1 MPLEAADN
9 RIPMTS
15 KMKWWIGGV
24 VAACAVATAAA
35 IAMQRRAPGNEG
47 GDAKKAKP
55 ALEFTGTDVV
65 RLERRQLQVDVDVTG
80 TVQAISQATVRAKVA
95 AEVKKVMVREGD
107 RVKAG
112 QVVAEFD
119 TSLLRAQLAER
130 RAALA
135 SAQANLETAKRTREA
150 NAELVKQ
157 NFISKNAFDNAE
169 GTFQSQTA
177 AVQQTR
183 AQLEQTEIA
192 LADAVVHAP
201 ISGTVSKRHVQP
213 GEKVGFDAPLLSIV
227 DLSDLEVAAQTS
239 LADIAKIRPGM
250 PAVVQVEGL
259 PERSFSGAVERI
271 NPSAEPGTRSINVYV
286 SLKNEESVLKAGMF
300 ARVRL
305 TLNADREA
313 SALPVSAVRGDGANT
328 YVWVIAGGRLDRRP
342 VTTGV
347 RDPRSSLVE
356 ILAGLQPSELVLAT
370 KFDQLEHGRAAK
382 VLGKDL
388 GSQADSELQA
398 KKGS

>member
-1 MPLEAADN
+1 
-9 RIPMTS
+9 
-15 KMKWWIGGV
+15 
-24 VAACAVATAAA
+24 
-35 IAMQRRAPGNEG
+35 
-47 GDAKKAKP
+47 
-55 ALEFTGTDVV
+55 V
-65 RLERRQLQVDVDVTG
+65 RLERKPLHVDVDVTG
-80 TVQAISQATVRAKVA
+80 TVQAVSQTTVRAKVA
-95 AEVKKVMVREGD
+95 AEVKKVLVREGD
-107 RVKAG
+107 RVRAG
-112 QVVAEFD
+112 QTVAEFD

-130 RAALA
+130 TAQLA

-177 AVQQTR
+177 AVGQAK

-192 LADAVVHAP
+192 LGDAIVRAP
-201 ISGTVSKRHVQP
+201 INGTVSKRHVQP
-213 GEKVGFDAPLLSIV
+213 GEKVGFDAPMLSLV
-227 DLSDLEVAAQTS
+227 DLTDLEVAAQVS

-250 PAVVQVEGL
+250 PTTVQVEGM
-259 PERSFSGAVERI
+259 PERSFPGSVERI

-286 SLKNEESVLKAGMF
+286 SLKNEESLLKAGMF

-347 RDPRSSLVE
+347 RDPRGSLVE
-356 ILAGLQPSELVLAT
+356 ILAGLQPTELVLAT

-388 GSQADSELQA
+388 GSQADGEIQA
-398 KKGS
+398 KKAGG